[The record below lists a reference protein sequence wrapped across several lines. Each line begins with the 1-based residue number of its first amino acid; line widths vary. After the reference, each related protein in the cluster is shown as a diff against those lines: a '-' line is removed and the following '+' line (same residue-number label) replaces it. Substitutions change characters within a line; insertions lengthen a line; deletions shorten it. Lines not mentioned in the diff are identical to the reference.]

1 MEKRGQVTIFVIIG
15 IAVIAIIGLLLF
27 FFSRNLSPD
36 LTRSIEEN
44 QEDFLSQCIQD
55 SLREKIKIISEQG
68 GYTNPK
74 LKIEFQFR
82 GEDYVNISY
91 LCYQEN
97 FYLPCINQEPMFI
110 SHLKNEIKNE
120 IKDDLEKCFAE
131 LKKGLD
137 KKGYL
142 TAIELED
149 FEIELRNQRIL
160 IKTKSLVQ
168 YSKSDDTKIQE
179 NLEFSI
185 VSNFYNLAIL
195 VQEITN
201 QEAKYCNFEQTGYMM
216 LYPEFEIEK
225 FRTGESTTIY
235 TIKQRKTGERFRF
248 AIRSCVIPPGF

>member
-15 IAVIAIIGLLLF
+15 IAVIVIIGLLLF

-36 LTRSIEEN
+36 STRSLEEN

-55 SLREKIKIISEQG
+55 SLREKIRIISEQG

-74 LKIEFQFR
+74 LKIEFQFK

-120 IKDDLEKCFAE
+120 IKEDLEECFIE

-142 TAIELED
+142 TKIELED
-149 FEIELRNQRIL
+149 FEVELRNQRIL
-160 IKTKSLVQ
+160 IKTKSIVQ

-185 VSNFYNLAIL
+185 ASNFYNLAIL